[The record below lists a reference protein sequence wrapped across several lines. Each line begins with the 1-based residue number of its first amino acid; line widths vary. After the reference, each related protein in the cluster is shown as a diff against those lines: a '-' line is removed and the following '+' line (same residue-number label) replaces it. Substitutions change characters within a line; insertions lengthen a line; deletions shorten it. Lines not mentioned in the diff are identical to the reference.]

1 MSDTN
6 YHYHKVESR
15 PALIEVEGGI
25 TIRIDENNNINI
37 DGHNDMNFNCN
48 GDLNISAKKINMVG
62 DDTVLVESKAH
73 LVHLA
78 PRIDLNPDEDDAR
91 YKEHKQLVEKFQKEK
106 KLSNTPRFC
115 HGVDS

>member
-48 GDLNISAKKINMVG
+48 GDLNINAKKINMVG
-62 DDTVLVESKAH
+62 KDDILVESKTH
-73 LVHLA
+73 MVHKA
-78 PRIDLNPDEDDAR
+78 PRIDLNPDDPSSSFQDLEEFLEKI
-91 YKEHKQLVEKFQKEK
+91 KESHNHDHE
-106 KLSNTPRFC
+106 T
-115 HGVDS
+115 

>member
-1 MSDTN
+1 MSNTN

-48 GDLNISAKKINMVG
+48 GDLNINAKKINMVG
-62 DDTVLVESKAH
+62 EDDILVESKTH
-73 LVHLA
+73 MVHKA
-78 PRIDLNPDEDDAR
+78 PRIDLNPDDPSESFQDLEEFLKKV
-91 YKEHKQLVEKFQKEK
+91 KENHHHDHE
-106 KLSNTPRFC
+106 T
-115 HGVDS
+115 

>member
-48 GDLNISAKKINMVG
+48 GDLNINAKKINMVG
-62 DDTVLVESKAH
+62 EDDILVESKTH
-73 LVHLA
+73 MVHKA
-78 PRIDLNPDEDDAR
+78 PRIDLNPDDPSESFQDLEEFLKKV
-91 YKEHKQLVEKFQKEK
+91 KENHHHDHEA
-106 KLSNTPRFC
+106 
-115 HGVDS
+115 